1 MILPVLIE
9 RPSAAIRAE
18 LPWSSEAAVN
28 NRSAA
33 PEAEPFRDIPCKIA
47 VFLHFHSSKVLSRIR
62 IIRRN
67 HVISG
72 IIPQHNR
79 RIKIPQEVPKHGI
92 SAINNTFFLCMA
104 AHQTPSLEF
113 RGFARKRERRSL
125 SLKLVEIFTSPMNT
139 NTAFEHKIPIK
150 KALGRFLSRMLCHQS
165 YVVTLPGASHPTGS
179 ALHQL
184 IFCSL
189 FHELIHGHL
198 FLLCCSS
205 HTSVKVRIKPQQH
218 LS

>member
-1 MILPVLIE
+1 MCGAFLTSQTVRARDSQEQLRW
-9 RPSAAIRAE
+9 RPLASLRVRLSPQKCPLEDAI
-18 LPWSSEAAVN
+18 
-28 NRSAA
+28 
-33 PEAEPFRDIPCKIA
+33 C
-47 VFLHFHSSKVLSRIR
+47 
-62 IIRRN
+62 
-67 HVISG
+67 
-72 IIPQHNR
+72 R

-113 RGFARKRERRSL
+113 RGFARERGRRSL